1 MIGKEADR
9 MKKILILGGYTHL
22 IDVVKTA
29 RQMGMYTIVADRD
42 PDSPAKMYADKSF
55 TISTDETER
64 LAEMAR
70 EEGITGIF
78 NAFDDFNTWQAQ
90 ALCERLGLPFYA
102 TKKQLEIC
110 SNKERF
116 KAYCRDYGI
125 PVIEEYSIRD
135 VQENAFENLPYPVI
149 VKPVDSYAS
158 QGITVCR
165 NEEQLE
171 TAYAKAVGRSKIGT
185 AIIERFVDNSHGV
198 EMYYTVAQG
207 TVILTAMT
215 DRYVQKLSAN
225 HPPLPT
231 ATVFPSEHLDRYV
244 NVLDAKVRKM
254 IRGMDIQNGVLFI
267 QSLVEDG
274 NFYLYEMGFRL
285 SGEQHYQ
292 IIEKQT
298 GINLLEE
305 MLEYATG
312 GTINADSI
320 EKFDNGYT
328 KTMACNLAVLLHP
341 GKILSIQGLEAI
353 LQMPEVLSF
362 VQLKE
367 PGDIVQDTGNYGQML
382 GRFNIVSDQLALTIQ
397 KINQL
402 LRVVSVEGKD
412 LIASMPGNPCTPS
425 GIQ

>member
-1 MIGKEADR
+1 
-9 MKKILILGGYTHL
+9 MKKVLILGGYTHL
-22 IDVVKTA
+22 IDVVQTA
-29 RQMGMYTIVADRD
+29 KQMGMYTIVADRD

-64 LAEMAR
+64 LAELAR
-70 EEGITGIF
+70 EEGISGVF

-102 TKKQLEIC
+102 TKQQLEIC
-110 SNKERF
+110 SNKDRF
-116 KAYCRDYGI
+116 KAYCRDFGI
-125 PVIEEYSIRD
+125 PVIEEYSISD
-135 VQENAFENLPYPVI
+135 FQGYTSKNLSYPVI

-158 QGITVCR
+158 QGITVCHS
-165 NEEQLE
+165 EEQLE
-171 TAYAKAVGRSKIGT
+171 KAYAKAVGRSKSGT
-185 AIIERFVDNSHGV
+185 AIIERFIDNSHGV
-198 EMYYTVAQG
+198 EMYYTIAEG
-207 TVILTAMT
+207 TVVLTAMT
-215 DRYVQKLSAN
+215 DRYVQKMSEN

-244 NVLDAKVRKM
+244 NVLDTKVRNM
-254 IRGMDIQNGVLFI
+254 IRGMGIENGVLFI

-274 NFYLYEMGFRL
+274 DFYLYEMGFRL

-305 MLEYATG
+305 MLDFATG

-320 EKFDNGYT
+320 VEFDNGYT
-328 KTMACNLAVLLHP
+328 RSPACNLAVLLHP

-367 PGDIVQDTGNYGQML
+367 PGDVVQATGNYGQML
-382 GRFNIVSDQLALTIQ
+382 GRFNIVSDQLDLTIQ
-397 KINQL
+397 QINRL
-402 LRVVSVEGKD
+402 LQVVSVEGKE
-412 LIASMPGNPCTPS
+412 LIASMPGNPCMPS
-425 GIQ
+425 GVQ